1 MKKEMPSWLESAIFY
16 QIYPQSYYDTNGDGI
31 GDIKGIHEKLDYIQQ
46 LGVNAI
52 WINPCFES
60 PFKDAGYDVSNYY
73 KVAPRYGTNA
83 DLEELMA
90 DCNTRGIRVI
100 LDLVP
105 GHTSMDH
112 AWFQESQKAERNQ
125 YTDWYIWNDS
135 VWADQEPGLNITRGY
150 AERNA
155 SYIANFFYFQPALN
169 YGFAHPDPDKPW
181 QQPVS
186 APGPQAVIQEI
197 KHIIAFWLERGASG
211 FRVDMASSLVKRDPG
226 KIETGKIWL
235 DIRAWMSEHYPKAVL
250 IAEWGV
256 PAQALQSGFHVD
268 MLLGGYH
275 NPGLTSL
282 FRKRGIGMH
291 RDPYGWSFFDEAG
304 HGDIT
309 QFVDEY
315 TQQLEQTQALGYMG
329 IITGNH
335 DEHPRIADGKSMEMM
350 KLVYLFLLT
359 MPGTPFIYY
368 GDEIGMTYVHGL
380 ASKEGGYERT
390 GVRTPM
396 QWQDSL
402 NAGFSTGSPEKL
414 YLPVSES
421 YPAVNVA
428 NQLADPSSLFNTV
441 QHLISIR
448 KSHPALQAESA
459 FSVVHAQAGELPF
472 VYQRTRADETYLV
485 ALNPSRNEVHYTFK
499 LEHNPKEISSLFAQ
513 NGAFRLVDNQ
523 MTLDLGP
530 VSGLLVKL
538 SS

>member
-1 MKKEMPSWLESAIFY
+1 MS
-16 QIYPQSYYDTNGDGI
+16 
-31 GDIKGIHEKLDYIQQ
+31 
-46 LGVNAI
+46 
-52 WINPCFES
+52 
-60 PFKDAGYDVSNYY
+60 
-73 KVAPRYGTNA
+73 
-83 DLEELMA
+83 

-211 FRVDMASSLVKRDPG
+211 FRVDMASSLVKRDPR

-235 DIRAWMSEHYPKAVL
+235 DIRAWMSEHYPEAVL

-335 DEHPRIADGKSMEMM
+335 DETPRLADGRDDRQL
-350 KLVYLFLLT
+350 KLIYLFLLT

-368 GDEIGMTYVHGL
+368 GDEIGMHWVDL
-380 ASKEGGYERT
+380 PSKEGGYNRT
-390 GVRTPM
+390 GSRTPM
-396 QWQDSL
+396 QWSQEP
-402 NAGFSTGSPEKL
+402 NAGFSAAQPDEL
-414 YLPVSES
+414 YLPI
-421 YPAVNVA
+421 
-428 NQLADPSSLFNTV
+428 DPSSTRPDVASQFSNPDSLLSRV
-441 QHLISIR
+441 Q
-448 KSHPALQAESA
+448 ALTKLRHSQSALDADANFEVLYAE
-459 FSVVHAQAGELPF
+459 AGKLPF
-472 VYQRTRADETYLV
+472 VYTRTKDGQRLLV
-485 ALNPSRNEVHYTFK
+485 AINPAAYPTQVTLPANTSTQAPLPVDV
-499 LEHNPKEISSLFAQ
+499 PKGASLTRQ
-513 NGAFRLVDNQ
+513 ETGWDLLVP
-523 MTLDLGP
+523 P
-530 VSGLLVKL
+530 VSGVIYRVE
-538 SS
+538 